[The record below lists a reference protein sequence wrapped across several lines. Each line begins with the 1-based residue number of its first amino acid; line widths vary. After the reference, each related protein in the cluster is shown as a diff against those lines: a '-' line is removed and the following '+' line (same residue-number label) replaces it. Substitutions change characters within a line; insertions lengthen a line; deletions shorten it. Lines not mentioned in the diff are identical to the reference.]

1 MANNGSAEPKP
12 ARNHA
17 HDKDRPLLQEAKSP
31 GGSNQPHLRIVYSAD
46 RERGPSSQMQ
56 SQPPPTRPTRDGGM
70 LDRTVQ
76 AQIGRML
83 RDIFSDV
90 SAEPVPQR
98 FIKLL
103 AALEAKEKRR

>member
-17 HDKDRPLLQEAKSP
+17 HQALLQEAKST
-31 GGSNQPHLRIVYSAD
+31 GGSNQPYLRIVYSAD
-46 RERGPSSQMQ
+46 RVRKPSSQMN
-56 SQPPPTRPTRDGGM
+56 SQPPPRRPAQNGGGL

-83 RDIFSDV
+83 RDIFADI
-90 SAEPVPQR
+90 AEEPVPQR
-98 FIKLL
+98 FVKLL
-103 AALEAKEKRR
+103 AALDDKERRR